1 MEWMRNEWFREWSIL
16 SVSGIWDTF
25 CESLYFVHFLLLICR
40 NQCYQCCTTS
50 SQLNHINSYPLI
62 LYVSYNNIKNSR
74 EIFLKR
80 INEQMK
86 QMNNE
91 ILITIE
97 RVLIE

>member
-1 MEWMRNEWFREWSIL
+1 M
-16 SVSGIWDTF
+16 VSGMIDIKCKWYLGYVLWIIVF
-25 CESLYFVHFLLLICR
+25 CSFFIINLSKSVLPVLYDFVPID
-40 NQCYQCCTTS
+40 
-50 SQLNHINSYPLI
+50 HINSYPLI